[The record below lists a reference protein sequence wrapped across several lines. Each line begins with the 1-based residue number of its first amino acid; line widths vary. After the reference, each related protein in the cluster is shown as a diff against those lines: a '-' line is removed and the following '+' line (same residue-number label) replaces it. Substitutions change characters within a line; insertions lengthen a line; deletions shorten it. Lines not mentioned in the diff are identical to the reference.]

1 MTRAVRFAW
10 LSLVRQPAKSL
21 LGTIGLAAIGALLFD
36 MLLLSR
42 GLVISFG
49 DLLGQSGFDVRVL
62 ASDAPPFAGPRLT
75 GATRL
80 ARDIAA
86 VPGIEAVLQLRIRD
100 ADVASSPETSA
111 TPPAPAT
118 DDDIVDARS
127 GRVEFI
133 GADPH
138 VRPMW
143 TIVEGQGLATA
154 SGSTP
159 AIVVNRQFASR
170 HGLRV
175 GSSVALRGRCGN
187 GAAALP
193 PVRFTVAGIA
203 EFPFDSAGSLT
214 AAGTLADA
222 NRLCAEE
229 DTDRAEMLLVQS
241 SPQVGAF
248 AAAAAIRAV
257 HPEVYTVTN
266 EQLVERFSRVEF
278 SYFRQ
283 ISTVLATVTIFFGF
297 LLVTVLLTVSVNG
310 RLAEIAALRA
320 IGLSRVRV
328 AAGVVWE
335 SIMLVGIGGAVAI
348 PIGTALSVWLDSIL
362 RSLPGLPVGL
372 HFFVFEPRALA
383 IYAAL
388 LAAASVAAAGY
399 PVRIVSALP
408 IAATLRR
415 EVVS

>member
-1 MTRAVRFAW
+1 
-10 LSLVRQPAKSL
+10 
-21 LGTIGLAAIGALLFD
+21 

-49 DLLGQSGFDVRVL
+49 DLLGRSGFDVRVL
-62 ASDAPPFAGPRLT
+62 ASDAPPFAGPHLT
-75 GATRL
+75 GASTL

-86 VPGIEAVLQLRIRD
+86 ISGIDAVLQLRVRD
-100 ADVASSPETSA
+100 TDVASPREPSA
-111 TPPAPAT
+111 TPRTRA
-118 DDDIVDARS
+118 DDDVDARS

-133 GADPH
+133 GADPD

-143 TIVEGQGLATA
+143 TIVEGQGIATA

-170 HGLRV
+170 HGLHV

-187 GAAALP
+187 GVDALP
-193 PVRFTVAGIA
+193 PVRFTVVGIA

-241 SPQVGAF
+241 SPQVGALG
-248 AAAAAIRAV
+248 AAAAIRAA
-257 HPEVYTVTN
+257 HPELYTVTN

-335 SIMLVGIGGAVAI
+335 SIILVGIGGAVAI
-348 PIGTALSVWLDSIL
+348 PIGTALSVWLDGIL

>member
-1 MTRAVRFAW
+1 MMRAIRFAW

-21 LGTIGLAAIGALLFD
+21 LGIVGLAAIGALLFD

-49 DLLGQSGFDVRVL
+49 DLLGRSGFDVRVL

-75 GATRL
+75 GASTL

-86 VPGIEAVLQLRIRD
+86 IPGIDAVLQLRVRD
-100 ADVASSPETSA
+100 ADVAS
-111 TPPAPAT
+111 TPGPSTPGTRADA
-118 DDDIVDARS
+118 DVDAGS

-154 SGSTP
+154 AGSIP
-159 AIVVNRQFASR
+159 AIVVNRRFARR

-187 GAAALP
+187 GVDALP
-193 PVRFTVAGIA
+193 PVRFTVVGIA

-222 NRLCAEE
+222 NTLCAEE

-241 SPQVGAF
+241 SPHVGAL
-248 AAAAAIRAV
+248 AAAAAIRAA
-257 HPEVYTVTN
+257 HPELYTVTN
-266 EQLVERFSRVEF
+266 EQLIERFSRVEF

-348 PIGTALSVWLDSIL
+348 PIGTALSVWLDGIL

>member
-1 MTRAVRFAW
+1 MMRAIRFAW

-21 LGTIGLAAIGALLFD
+21 LGIVGLAAIGALLFD

-49 DLLGQSGFDVRVL
+49 DLLGRSGFDVRVL

-75 GATRL
+75 GASTL

-86 VPGIEAVLQLRIRD
+86 IPGIDAVLQLRVRD
-100 ADVASSPETSA
+100 ADVASTPEPS
-111 TPPAPAT
+111 TPGTRP
-118 DDDIVDARS
+118 DDDVDARS

-143 TIVEGQGLATA
+143 TIVEGEGLATA
-154 SGSTP
+154 SGSASP
-159 AIVVNRQFASR
+159 IVVNREFASR

-187 GAAALP
+187 GVDALP
-193 PVRFTVAGIA
+193 PVRFTVVGIA

-222 NRLCAEE
+222 YRLCAEE

-241 SPQVGAF
+241 SPRVGAL
-248 AAAAAIRAV
+248 AAAAAIRAA
-257 HPEVYTVTN
+257 HPELYTVTN

-335 SIMLVGIGGAVAI
+335 SIMLVGIGGAIAI
-348 PIGTALSVWLDSIL
+348 PVGTALSVWLDRIL

-399 PVRIVSALP
+399 PVRIVSAVP

>member
-1 MTRAVRFAW
+1 MRAIRFAW

-21 LGTIGLAAIGALLFD
+21 LGIVGLAAIGALLFD

-49 DLLGQSGFDVRVL
+49 DLLGRSGFDVRVL

-75 GATRL
+75 GASTL

-86 VPGIEAVLQLRIRD
+86 IPGIDAVLQLRVRD
-100 ADVASSPETSA
+100 ADVASTPEPS
-111 TPPAPAT
+111 TPGTRP
-118 DDDIVDARS
+118 DDDVDARS

-154 SGSTP
+154 AGSIP

-175 GSSVALRGRCGN
+175 RSSVALRGRCGN
-187 GAAALP
+187 GVDALP
-193 PVRFTVAGIA
+193 PVRFTVVGIA

-222 NRLCAEE
+222 NTLCAEE

-241 SPQVGAF
+241 SPHVGAL
-248 AAAAAIRAV
+248 AAAAAIRAA
-257 HPEVYTVTN
+257 HPELYTVTN
-266 EQLVERFSRVEF
+266 EQLIERFSRVEF

-348 PIGTALSVWLDSIL
+348 PIGTALSVWLDGIL